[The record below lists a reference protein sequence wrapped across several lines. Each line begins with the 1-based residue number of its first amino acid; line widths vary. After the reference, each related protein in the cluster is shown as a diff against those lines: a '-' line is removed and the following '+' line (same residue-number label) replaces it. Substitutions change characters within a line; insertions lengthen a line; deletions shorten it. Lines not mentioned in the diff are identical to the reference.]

1 VFSQDRSK
9 QREFLAKSWQKH
21 INAQILEP
29 LELQLALIVQKHPE
43 YQALI
48 NDINLEYF
56 PEQGK
61 TNPFL
66 HINLHLALQD
76 QLALDQPIGINDIY
90 KKLIVI
96 HSDTHEVEHMMM
108 ECIAEMIFNS
118 QKNNTNLDQDNYLVN
133 LKNLIK
139 N

>member
-21 INAQILEP
+21 ISAQILEP
-29 LELQLALIVQKHPE
+29 LELQLALIVEKHPE

-56 PEQGK
+56 PEQGR

-76 QLALDQPIGINDIY
+76 QLALNQPIGINDIY

-118 QKNNTNLDQDNYLVN
+118 QKNNTTLDQDNYLIN

>member
-9 QREFLAKSWQKH
+9 QREFLAKSWKKH
-21 INAQILEP
+21 INAEILEP

-43 YQALI
+43 YHELI
-48 NDINLEYF
+48 NNINLEYF

-76 QLALDQPIGINDIY
+76 QLSLNQPTGINDIY
-90 KKLIVI
+90 KKLIII
-96 HSDTHEVEHMMM
+96 HSDAHEAEHIMM
-108 ECIAEMIFNS
+108 EFIAEMIYYS
-118 QKNNTNLDQDNYLVN
+118 QKSNSPFDLEKY
-133 LKNLIK
+133 LKNLQK
-139 N
+139 KVNS

>member
-1 VFSQDRSK
+1 MFSQDRSK

-21 INAQILEP
+21 INAEILEP

-43 YQALI
+43 YHALI

-76 QLALDQPIGINDIY
+76 QLTLNQPTGINDIY
-90 KKLIVI
+90 KKLVVI

-108 ECIAEMIFNS
+108 ECIAELIFNS
-118 QKNNTNLDQDNYLVN
+118 QKNNTTLDQDNYLIS
-133 LKNLIK
+133 LKNLVK

>member
-9 QREFLAKSWQKH
+9 QREFLANSWHKH
-21 INAQILEP
+21 ITAQILEP
-29 LELQLALIVQKHPE
+29 LEIQLALIIQKHPE
-43 YQALI
+43 YHALI

-76 QLALDQPIGINDIY
+76 QLALNQPIGINDIY
-90 KKLIVI
+90 KELIVI
-96 HSDTHEVEHMMM
+96 HSDIHEVEHMMM
-108 ECIAEMIFNS
+108 ECIAEMIFSS
-118 QKNNTNLDQDNYLVN
+118 QKNKTTLDQDNYLVN

>member
-1 VFSQDRSK
+1 MFSQDRSK

-21 INAQILEP
+21 ISAQILEP

-118 QKNNTNLDQDNYLVN
+118 QKNNATLDQDNYLIN

>member
-1 VFSQDRSK
+1 MFSQDRSK
-9 QREFLAKSWQKH
+9 QREFLANSWQKH
-21 INAQILEP
+21 ITSQILEP

-43 YQALI
+43 YHALI

-76 QLALDQPIGINDIY
+76 QLALNQPIGINDIY

-96 HSDTHEVEHMMM
+96 HSDIHEVEHMMM

-118 QKNNTNLDQDNYLVN
+118 QKNNTALDQDNYLVN

>member
-1 VFSQDRSK
+1 MFSQDRSK
-9 QREFLAKSWQKH
+9 QREFLASSWQKH
-21 INAQILEP
+21 INGEILEP

-43 YQALI
+43 YHALI

-76 QLALDQPIGINDIY
+76 QLTLDQPIGINDIH
-90 KKLIVI
+90 KKLIVK
-96 HSDTHEVEHMMM
+96 HNDAHEVEHLIM

-118 QKNNTNLDQDNYLVN
+118 QKNNTTLDQGNYLVN
-133 LKNLIK
+133 LKKLIK
-139 N
+139 S

>member
-1 VFSQDRSK
+1 MFSQDRSK

-76 QLALDQPIGINDIY
+76 QLALNQPIGINDIY

-118 QKNNTNLDQDNYLVN
+118 QKNNTTLDQDNYLVN

-139 N
+139 K

>member
-1 VFSQDRSK
+1 MFSQDRSK

-21 INAQILEP
+21 INAEILEP

-43 YQALI
+43 YHALI

-76 QLALDQPIGINDIY
+76 QLTLNQPTGINDIY
-90 KKLIVI
+90 KKLIEV
-96 HSDTHEVEHMMM
+96 HSDAHEVEHMMM
-108 ECIAEMIFNS
+108 ECIAEMIYQS
-118 QKNNTNLDQDNYLVN
+118 QKNNTTLDQDNYLIS
-133 LKNLIK
+133 LKNLVK

>member
-1 VFSQDRSK
+1 MFSQDRSK

-21 INAQILEP
+21 INAEILEP

-43 YQALI
+43 YHALI

-76 QLALDQPIGINDIY
+76 QLTLNQPTGINNIY
-90 KKLIVI
+90 KKLVVI

-118 QKNNTNLDQDNYLVN
+118 QKNNTTLDQDNYLIS
-133 LKNLIK
+133 LKNLVK

>member
-21 INAQILEP
+21 ISAQILEP
-29 LELQLALIVQKHPE
+29 LELQLALIVEKHPE

-56 PEQGK
+56 PEQGR

-76 QLALDQPIGINDIY
+76 QLALNQPIGINDIY

-118 QKNNTNLDQDNYLVN
+118 QKNNTTLDQDNYLVN

-139 N
+139 K

>member
-1 VFSQDRSK
+1 MFSQDRSK

-21 INAQILEP
+21 INAEILEP

-43 YQALI
+43 YHALI

-76 QLALDQPIGINDIY
+76 QLTLNRPNGINDIY
-90 KKLIVI
+90 KKLIEV
-96 HSDTHEVEHMMM
+96 HSDAHEVEHMMM
-108 ECIAEMIFNS
+108 ECIAEMIYQS
-118 QKNNTNLDQDNYLVN
+118 QKNNTTLDQDNYLIS
-133 LKNLIK
+133 LKNLVQ

>member
-9 QREFLAKSWQKH
+9 QREFLASSWQKH
-21 INAQILEP
+21 ITAQILEP

-43 YQALI
+43 YHALI

-76 QLALDQPIGINDIY
+76 QLTLNQPVGINDIY
-90 KKLIVI
+90 KELIVI
-96 HSDTHEVEHMMM
+96 HSDIHEVEHMMM
-108 ECIAEMIFNS
+108 ERIAEMIFNS
-118 QKNNTNLDQDNYLVN
+118 QKNNTTLDQDNYLVN

>member
-1 VFSQDRSK
+1 MFSQDRSK

-118 QKNNTNLDQDNYLVN
+118 QKNNTTLDQDNYLIN

>member
-21 INAQILEP
+21 INAEILEP

-43 YQALI
+43 YHALI

-76 QLALDQPIGINDIY
+76 QLTLNRPNGINDIY
-90 KKLIVI
+90 KKLIEV
-96 HSDTHEVEHMMM
+96 HRDAHEVEHMMM
-108 ECIAEMIFNS
+108 ECIAEMIYQS
-118 QKNNTNLDQDNYLVN
+118 QKNNTTLDQDNYLIS
-133 LKNLIK
+133 LKNLVQ

>member
-1 VFSQDRSK
+1 MFSQDRSK

-21 INAQILEP
+21 INAEILEP

-43 YQALI
+43 YHALI

-76 QLALDQPIGINDIY
+76 QLTLNRPNGINDIY
-90 KKLIVI
+90 KKLIEV
-96 HSDTHEVEHMMM
+96 HSDAHEVEHMMM
-108 ECIAEMIFNS
+108 ECIAEMISQS
-118 QKNNTNLDQDNYLVN
+118 QKNNTTLDQDNYLIS
-133 LKNLIK
+133 LKNLVQ

>member
-9 QREFLAKSWQKH
+9 QREFLANSWQKH
-21 INAQILEP
+21 MNAEILEP
-29 LELQLALIVQKHPE
+29 LELQLALIVQRHPE
-43 YQALI
+43 YHALI

-76 QLALDQPIGINDIY
+76 QLTLNQPIGINNIY
-90 KKLIVI
+90 KKLIAK
-96 HSDTHEVEHMMM
+96 HSDSHEVEHLMM
-108 ECIAEMIFNS
+108 ECIAEMIYYA
-118 QKNNTNLDQDNYLVN
+118 QKTNLPFDLVKYNNN
-133 LKNLIK
+133 LQNIV
-139 N
+139 NS

>member
-118 QKNNTNLDQDNYLVN
+118 QKNNTTLDQDNYLIN

>member
-1 VFSQDRSK
+1 MFSQDRSK
-9 QREFLAKSWQKH
+9 QREFLANAWQKH
-21 INAQILEP
+21 MNAEILEP

-43 YQALI
+43 YHALI

-76 QLALDQPIGINDIY
+76 QLALNQPIGINDIY

-118 QKNNTNLDQDNYLVN
+118 QKNHTPLDQDNYLVN

-139 N
+139 T

>member
-1 VFSQDRSK
+1 MFSQDRSK
-9 QREFLAKSWQKH
+9 QREFLANSWQKH
-21 INAQILEP
+21 ITSQILEP
-29 LELQLALIVQKHPE
+29 LELQLALIIQKHPE
-43 YQALI
+43 YHALI

-76 QLALDQPIGINDIY
+76 QLALNQPIGINDIY

-96 HSDTHEVEHMMM
+96 HSDIHEVEHMMM

-118 QKNNTNLDQDNYLVN
+118 QKNNTTLDQDNYLVN

>member
-21 INAQILEP
+21 ISAQILEP

-118 QKNNTNLDQDNYLVN
+118 QKNNATLDQDNYLIN

>member
-1 VFSQDRSK
+1 MFSQDRSK
-9 QREFLAKSWQKH
+9 QREFLANSWQKH
-21 INAQILEP
+21 VTAQTLEP

-43 YQALI
+43 YHALI

-76 QLALDQPIGINDIY
+76 QLALNQPTGITDIY

-96 HSDTHEVEHMMM
+96 HSNAHEAEHIMM
-108 ECIAEMIFNS
+108 EFIAEMIYYS
-118 QKNNTNLDQDNYLVN
+118 QKYNTPFDQEKYLKKLQKIVN
-133 LKNLIK
+133 S
-139 N
+139 